1 MAALLHSL
9 SLFLLLVVALQT
21 SSSHSANSLGTRGV
35 ARTVWMNSNSPRG
48 SERETSR
55 EISMSAGPPRKFIIA
70 GAPAAGKGTQ
80 CAFIQARYGVVH
92 LSTGDLLRAA
102 VKEGTPLGVKAKGF
116 MDAGQLVPDE
126 LITDV
131 VCSRLNQA
139 DCREKGWLLDGF
151 PRTRSQAEAL
161 SAAGQI
167 PDAFV
172 LLDVPEQVLVERVTG
187 RRTDPETGAIYHLK
201 FKPPPAEVLPRLV
214 QRSDDTEEKIVVRY
228 KEFKAHVEEVR
239 SLYQDRLV
247 WVDGS
252 AQHDIVTKCL
262 LRSLARVA
270 PHDEDEVGSWKA
282 GVF

>member
-1 MAALLHSL
+1 
-9 SLFLLLVVALQT
+9 
-21 SSSHSANSLGTRGV
+21 
-35 ARTVWMNSNSPRG
+35 
-48 SERETSR
+48 
-55 EISMSAGPPRKFIIA
+55 
-70 GAPAAGKGTQ
+70 
-80 CAFIQARYGVVH
+80 
-92 LSTGDLLRAA
+92 
-102 VKEGTPLGVKAKGF
+102 
-116 MDAGQLVPDE
+116 
-126 LITDV
+126 
-131 VCSRLNQA
+131 
-139 DCREKGWLLDGF
+139 
-151 PRTRSQAEAL
+151 
-161 SAAGQI
+161 
-167 PDAFV
+167 
-172 LLDVPEQVLVERVTG
+172 VERVTG